1 MRSFHQ
7 SAVADQP
14 VKPQIAG
21 KMEVEAEAELEAGG
35 GSGGKGPSVQLIRL
49 CSGRT
54 MISLKYYS
62 SITKNDISKPKRRR
76 NQLS

>member
-49 CSGRT
+49 D
-54 MISLKYYS
+54 
-62 SITKNDISKPKRRR
+62 NDQP
-76 NQLS
+76 QVLL